1 MKKKSKPSKL
11 REKSTRIPSIQME
24 RKEQVVREY
33 LSRVSQRAELSEY
46 ARGVAFVQ
54 LLKDLLLEADP
65 LFLQDYLQG
74 MEHTLPGPKTALY
87 NRGRVDALYGNLVI
101 EFKRSLA
108 KSLDE
113 AREQLRKYVAALQ
126 QSPEDRRRPLIAIAT
141 DGIQFVAYAPRFS
154 LDATT
159 LTPQDIE
166 LVATETADVGAMS
179 PEEVYY
185 WLDRYFVRQTG
196 PIAPRT
202 KQIVADFGPTS
213 GSFVH
218 ALNVLDGLW
227 KSVERDSES
236 QVFFDSWQKY
246 LRITYGG
253 PVADRELFLRHTYL
267 ATLAKVMVWVRL
279 TGATEP
285 PAEKELRNVLNGSYF
300 SQRGIHNFLE
310 EDFFAWVA
318 RDAAWPQALIMSRRL
333 LLQLATYNLR
343 ELSEDV
349 LKGLYEKLVDPKDR
363 HDLGEYYT
371 PDWLAAAIVKEC
383 LEANPEASVL
393 DPACGSGTFLYQTI
407 LFKRQKLGDLP
418 KTLKH
423 IGECVTGIDIHPLA
437 VIVAKTTY
445 LLGLGDLLEKRGKA
459 IRIPVYL
466 ADSIKPPEKYFA
478 GYKAHLNAD
487 TISFPENLALNG
499 QLYDQAIEL
508 CSQYA
513 SSTAG
518 GHLPSKEDLGN
529 FLRHQ
534 QRALV
539 DDPFWWNTLYE
550 LFHILRNKIRER
562 KDTIWAFIL
571 KNVFKPL
578 LLKERFD
585 VVIGNPPWLSY
596 RYVEKGTYQDFLKQ
610 QITKSYQLLTGRP
623 ELLTHMELGTLFFVH
638 SADLYLREGGSI
650 AFVLP
655 KSIFVADQ
663 HHALRSGSHTAP
675 LRLTQVW
682 DLEGVRPLFNVP
694 ASVAFG
700 EKVGAHRDAPAGAIR
715 ESPLQTTPPPVGTVG
730 AVREPPTRWPLPGV
744 KFSVTRELPSRNA
757 SPMEAAEYLQQKETQ
772 YWLSLKGSRS
782 YFSEKQEKPV
792 TEGSP
797 YRKKFAEGATMVPRS
812 VWFVEIQGT
821 SGLGVDAARPYVKT
835 DPRAIAAAKDKYK
848 DVRLEGNVEAEFLY
862 STLLSTD
869 LVPFG
874 HLPFRTV
881 VLPILWKNGGYTIL
895 KAPEAR
901 QQGYL
906 GLAEWLEKA
915 EAIWGEKQGEK
926 AAKMTVYQRL
936 DRYRG
941 LTQQRRKR
949 YTVMYP
955 DVNRVMFGAA
965 VQNLLADKDHQGEGE
980 GDRFFVDYCNLFADL
995 ESQPEAFYLVAM
1007 LNSVCLDRALQPF
1020 RRKSQ
1025 TGHPHVM
1032 KKVWELAIP
1041 EYERASAGHCCLAE
1055 LGAECQQIVAN
1066 FLSSLPDKVRQGSLG
1081 GLRRLIR
1088 EKLQPQ
1094 IAEIDTIVSK
1104 IL

>member
-1 MKKKSKPSKL
+1 
-11 REKSTRIPSIQME
+11 ME

-196 PIAPRT
+196 PIPPRT

-213 GSFVH
+213 GSFIH
-218 ALNVLDGLW
+218 AMNVLDGLW

-466 ADSIKPPEKYFA
+466 ADSVRPPDRYFA
-478 GYKAHLNAD
+478 GYRAMLNGD
-487 TISFPENLALNG
+487 TINLPEDLALSPEH
-499 QLYDQAIEL
+499 YDRAVEL
-508 CSQYA
+508 CAEYA
-513 SSTAG
+513 RSTA
-518 GHLPSKEDLGN
+518 HESLPSKDLLGN
-529 FLRHQ
+529 FLR
-534 QRALV
+534 RNYPALV
-539 DDPFWWNTLYE
+539 ENAVWWNTLYE
-550 LFHILRNKIRER
+550 LFQVLRKKIRER
-562 KDTIWAFIL
+562 KDTIWAFVL

-578 LLKERFD
+578 LMKERFD
-585 VVIGNPPWLSY
+585 VLVGNPPWL
-596 RYVEKGTYQDFLKQ
+596 TYKDIERGEYQEYLKNL
-610 QITKSYQLLTGRP
+610 ITHEHGLCEPKLGLLTQ
-623 ELLTHMELGTLFFVH
+623 LELGTLFFIRG
-638 SADLYLREGGSI
+638 SSLYLKPEGKI

-655 KSIFVADQ
+655 RSIWSADQ
-663 HHALRSGSHTAP
+663 HHNLRCGQFSPKLAFWQ
-675 LRLTQVW
+675 LW
-682 DLEGVRPLFNVP
+682 DLEGVNPLFRVP
-694 ASVAFG
+694 ACVFIAGKSADRPEPIPGRSFSGTLPRRNATPDEAQAALKTEQVSFWVAKFG
-700 EKVGAHRDAPAGAIR
+700 E
-715 ESPLQTTPPPVGTVG
+715 
-730 AVREPPTRWPLPGV
+730 
-744 KFSVTRELPSRNA
+744 
-757 SPMEAAEYLQQKETQ
+757 
-772 YWLSLKGSRS
+772 RS
-782 YFSEKQEKPV
+782 YFSTTKKSSAQER
-792 TEGSP
+792 SP
-797 YRKKFAEGATMVPRS
+797 YYKRFIQGAVIYPRS
-812 VWFVEIQGT
+812 FWFVKT
-821 SGLGVDAARPYVKT
+821 RPDVGLGLDRDKPYVESAP
-835 DPRAIAAAKDKYK
+835 DAIKKAKKPYQG
-848 DVRLEGNVEAEFLY
+848 VSLQGNIEAEFLHG
-862 STLLSTD
+862 TLLSTD
-869 LVPFG
+869 IIPFG
-874 HLPFRTV
+874 FTRMRMVVIPVKGASDGFR
-881 VLPILWKNGGYTIL
+881 LIGPD
-895 KAPEAR
+895 EASKE
-901 QQGYL
+901 GVL
-906 GLAEWLEKA
+906 GLVEWLERA
-915 EAIWGEKQGEK
+915 EERWKEIRGEK
-926 AAKMTVYQRL
+926 ALKEGGITHRL
-936 DRYRG
+936 DYVRQ
-941 LTQQRRKR
+941 LTKQRRKTLTVVYPASATYLCACVVSNRER
-949 YTVMYP
+949 YSDPCSPLVPLECFIAHGETYYWDTDSVEEAMYLCS
-955 DVNRVMFGAA
+955 F
-965 VQNLLADKDHQGEGE
+965 
-980 GDRFFVDYCNLFADL
+980 
-995 ESQPEAFYLVAM
+995 
-1007 LNSVCLDRALQPF
+1007 LNSAYLDDLLKPMQSRGLFGPRHFHKKPLEMGIQEFDATNPAH
-1020 RRKSQ
+1020 RR
-1025 TGHPHVM
+1025 
-1032 KKVWELAIP
+1032 
-1041 EYERASAGHCCLAE
+1041 LAE

-1081 GLRRLIR
+1081 RLRRLIR

-1094 IAEIDTIVSK
+1094 IAEIDSIVSK

>member
-154 LDATT
+154 LEATT
-159 LTPQDIE
+159 LAPQDIE
-166 LVATETADVGAMS
+166 LVVTETADVGAMS

-227 KSVERDSES
+227 KSVESDSES

-267 ATLAKVMVWVRL
+267 ATLAKIMVWVRL

-407 LFKRQKLGDLP
+407 LFKRQKLGDSA

-445 LLGLGDLLEKRGKA
+445 LLGLGDLLEQRGKA

-513 SSTAG
+513 HSTAG

-539 DDPFWWNTLYE
+539 DDPVWWNTLYE
-550 LFHILRNKIRER
+550 LFQILRNKIRER

-596 RYVEKGTYQDFLKQ
+596 RYVEKGTYQDFLKE
-610 QITKSYQLLTGRP
+610 QITKNYQLLTGRP

-638 SADLYLREGGSI
+638 SADLYLRRSGRI

-675 LRLTQVW
+675 VRLTQVW

-700 EKVGAHRDAPAGAIR
+700 EKVGAHRDAPTGAVH
-715 ESPLQTTPPPVGTVG
+715 EPPLQTIPPVGTVG
-730 AVREPPTRWPLPGV
+730 AVHEPPLQWPIRGRAYSGELETRN
-744 KFSVTRELPSRNA
+744 E
-757 SPMEAAEYLQQKETQ
+757 SPEIAEESLKALKTE

-782 YFSEKQEKPV
+782 YFSEKQEKPI

-821 SGLGVDAARPYVKT
+821 SGLGVDPARPYVKT

-874 HLPFRTV
+874 HLPFRMV
-881 VLPILWKNGGYTIL
+881 VLPILWKNDGYTIL

-906 GLAEWLEKA
+906 GLAPWLEKA
-915 EAIWGEKQGEK
+915 EAIWREKRGEK
-926 AAKMTVYQRL
+926 ADKMTVYQRL
-936 DRYRG
+936 DRFRG
-941 LTQQRRKR
+941 LTQQHRKR
-949 YTVMYP
+949 YTVVYP
-955 DVNRVMFGAA
+955 DINRVMFASVITQPQVLPTESRSVA
-965 VQNLLADKDHQGEGE
+965 RRYVVDCKLYSFDTDNESEANYLTAFLSSSHFDSLLQ
-980 GDRFFVDYCNLFADL
+980 V
-995 ESQPEAFYLVAM
+995 
-1007 LNSVCLDRALQPF
+1007 F
-1020 RRKSQ
+1020 RRRDQGGKPDI
-1025 TGHPHVM
+1025 H
-1032 KKVWELAIP
+1032 KKLWEYPVPQYSDEERCHHDLAAI
-1041 EYERASAGHCCLAE
+1041 
-1055 LGAECQQIVAN
+1055 GADCQPIVTS

-1081 GLRRLIR
+1081 RLRRLIR

-1094 IAEIDTIVSK
+1094 IAEIDAIVSK

>member
-24 RKEQVVREY
+24 RKEQVIREY

-113 AREQLRKYVAALQ
+113 AREQLRKYLAALQ

-202 KQIVADFGPTS
+202 KQIVDDFGPTS
-213 GSFVH
+213 GSYIH

-227 KSVERDSES
+227 KSLESDSES

-333 LLQLATYNLR
+333 LVQLATYNLR

-371 PDWLAAAIVKEC
+371 PDWLAAAIVKES
-383 LEANPEASVL
+383 LEGNPEASVL

-407 LFKRQKLGDLP
+407 LFKRQKLGDSP

-478 GYKAHLNAD
+478 AYKAHLNAD

-539 DDPFWWNTLYE
+539 DDPVWWNTLYE
-550 LFHILRNKIRER
+550 LFQILRNKIRER

-596 RYVEKGTYQDFLKQ
+596 RYVEKGTYQDFLKE

-638 SADLYLREGGSI
+638 SADLYLREEGRI

-663 HHALRSGSHTAP
+663 HHALRNGSHKAP
-675 LRLTQVW
+675 LRLIQVW

-700 EKVGAHRDAPAGAIR
+700 EKAAKKAA
-715 ESPLQTTPPPVGTVG
+715 
-730 AVREPPTRWPLPGV
+730 WPLLGAKYSGELEVRNAPLDEAA
-744 KFSVTRELPSRNA
+744 KNLTRE
-757 SPMEAAEYLQQKETQ
+757 ETK
-772 YWLSLKGSRS
+772 YWLSLKGARS
-782 YFSEKQEKPV
+782 YFSEKQEKPT

-797 YRKKFAEGATMVPRS
+797 YRKQFAEGATMVPRS

-821 SGLGVDAARPYVKT
+821 SGLGADPARPYVKT
-835 DPRAIAAAKDKYK
+835 DPRAIEAAKDKYK

-881 VLPILWKNGGYTIL
+881 VLPILWKNDGYTIL

-949 YTVMYP
+949 WTVVYP
-955 DVNRVMFGAA
+955 ASATYLCATVI
-965 VQNLLADKDHQGEGE
+965 QKPE
-980 GDRFFVDYCNLFADL
+980 GDSQRKAFVV
-995 ESQPEAFYLVAM
+995 ESKLYYLDTDSREEAYYLCAV
-1007 LNSVCLDRALQPF
+1007 LNSASLDLAIKPMQSKGDFGPRDI
-1020 RRKSQ
+1020 
-1025 TGHPHVM
+1025 H
-1032 KKVWELAIP
+1032 KKMWELAIAQYDANNR
-1041 EYERASAGHCCLAE
+1041 ENRDLAALGSACDEAGEHL
-1055 LGAECQQIVAN
+1055 LT
-1066 FLSSLPDKVRQGSLG
+1066 SLPEAVRQGSLG
-1081 GLRRLIR
+1081 RLRRLIR

-1094 IAEIDTIVSK
+1094 IAEIDAIVSR